1 MARLRCFQH
10 HLSGNN
16 VFFFRYQITLVNY
29 AAFSLTAPKTWFCS
43 LAAKLGCFELYVAC
57 SLLKYGV
64 LSFIAPKT
72 CFALFAVK
80 LGIFQHYCSG
90 EWISFPIF
98 NEWRWFL
105 LDGTQKNVLACFWL
119 SYAVLS
125 IIFLRTTFTTF
136 SYMKYVFD
144 ALTYRKHLLV
154 CFQRIWAGLSFCAH
168 KPKHAFPAIQLKEA
182 YLHTRK
188 KTLFYVTQSSN
199 QPSLATNATG
209 SNVVLKTLFFVI

>member
-10 HLSGNN
+10 HLSENN
-16 VFFFRYQITLVNY
+16 VFFL
-29 AAFSLTAPKTWFCS
+29 FSLPNYPCKLRCFQFDGTKNMFFLFL
-43 LAAKLGCFELYVAC
+43 LATKLGCFELYVAC

-90 EWISFPIF
+90 KWISFPIF

-144 ALTYRKHLLV
+144 ALTYQNIFWFVCSEFELV
-154 CFQRIWAGLSFCAH
+154 WALCHKRERFSFSVFKISCFKLYCSKNMFWFLCRRIALFL
-168 KPKHAFPAIQLKEA
+168 AI
-182 YLHTRK
+182 LHGEM
-188 KTLFYVTQSSN
+188 VSC
-199 QPSLATNATG
+199 
-209 SNVVLKTLFFVI
+209 

>member
-10 HLSGNN
+10 HLSENN
-16 VFFFRYQITLVNY
+16 VFFFRYQTTLVNY
-29 AAFSLTAPKTWFCS
+29 AAFSLTAPKTYFCL
-43 LAAKLGCFELYVAC
+43 LATKLGCFELYVAC
-57 SLLKYGV
+57 SSLKYGV
-64 LSFIAPKT
+64 FSFIAPKT

-154 CFQRIWAGLSFCAH
+154 CLQRIWAGLSFCAQNQNMLFLQYSWKKLIYTHAKKHSFMWH
-168 KPKHAFPAIQLKEA
+168 KVQTSPHSLQ
-182 YLHTRK
+182 
-188 KTLFYVTQSSN
+188 TQ
-199 QPSLATNATG
+199 QAQT
-209 SNVVLKTLFFVI
+209 

>member
-10 HLSGNN
+10 HLSENN
-16 VFFFRYQITLVNY
+16 VFFFFCYQTALVNY
-29 AAFSLTAPKTWFCS
+29 AAFSLIPPKTCFCL
-43 LAAKLGCFELYVAC
+43 LATKLGCFELYVAC

-144 ALTYRKHLLV
+144 ALTYQNIFWFVCSEFELV
-154 CFQRIWAGLSFCAH
+154 WALCHKRERFSFSVFKISCFKLYCSKNMFWFLCRRIALFLT
-168 KPKHAFPAIQLKEA
+168 I
-182 YLHTRK
+182 LHGEM
-188 KTLFYVTQSSN
+188 VSC
-199 QPSLATNATG
+199 
-209 SNVVLKTLFFVI
+209 